1 MSHIKNIRSYRLSI
15 VMIVKNEAKNLAVT
29 LPSLQGLADEI
40 IVLDSGS
47 TDNSR
52 ELVEQYGGKWYI
64 NTDWQGFG
72 KQRQL
77 AQSYATGDWI
87 FALDADEEVTP
98 QLKESILK
106 TISQKPENKVY
117 GIKRIDCI
125 FGHEIDPSYWRIKA
139 HWRLYP
145 SHFSYNDNLVH
156 ESVVLNNTKV
166 ETLDGF
172 LRHHTAD
179 RPLFWLQKRLDYA
192 KAWAE
197 DRHAKGKKVKFYKV
211 IFNPIWAFIK
221 QYLIDGRFLKGKYG
235 LIYSLLFTQYTF
247 NKYAILYDLTHNQA
261 EQAFIN
267 SLEVA
272 RNLQPIN
279 LSKKQSTLSL
289 VMIVKNEAKHLKA
302 CLKTVQDIVDEIIIL
317 DSGSTDNT
325 EAIAQQYGAKWY
337 VNEEWQGF
345 GKQRQLAQSYAT
357 CDYVL
362 VLDADERLEDD
373 LRQSIVDL
381 LNKPLQTDKV
391 FSVARVN
398 QFCGVEVQNRTW
410 YTDKLARLYANQQ
423 FKYSDL
429 DVHESLN
436 QKGVPSE
443 VVKGYLLHI
452 TNDNLHHFLVKNIR
466 YSHDWARE
474 KHQHGKKIGLIG
486 LLSRSWFSF
495 IREYIIRADLLGGA
509 YGYILAFASLGY
521 TMDKYIM
528 LWQMNQ
534 EKSK

>member
-1 MSHIKNIRSYRLSI
+1 
-15 VMIVKNEAKNLAVT
+15 MIVKNEAKNLAIT

-52 ELVEQYGGKWYI
+52 QLVEQYGGTWYV

-106 TISQKPENKVY
+106 IITQKPDNTVY

-125 FGHEIDPSYWRIKA
+125 FGHEIDPSYWTIKA

-145 SHFSYNDNLVH
+145 CHFYYNENLVH
-156 ESVVLNNTKV
+156 ESVVLHNAITK
-166 ETLDGF
+166 TLDGF
-172 LRHHTAD
+172 MRHHTAET
-179 RPLFWLQKRLDYA
+179 PLFWLQKRLDYA

-197 DRHAKGKKVKFYKV
+197 DRHKKGRKISFYKV

-235 LIYSLLFTQYTF
+235 LIYSLLFMQYTF
-247 NKYAILYDLTHNQA
+247 NKYAILYDLTYNKT
-261 EQAFIN
+261 EQAFIK
-267 SLEVA
+267 SLEIA
-272 RNLQPIN
+272 ENLQPVDV
-279 LSKKQSTLSL
+279 SKKQSSLSL
-289 VMIVKNEAKHLKA
+289 VMIVKNEGKHLEA

-317 DSGSTDNT
+317 DSGSTDDT
-325 EAIAQQYGAKWY
+325 KAIALQYGAKWY
-337 VNEEWQGF
+337 VNEQWQGF

-362 VLDADERLEDD
+362 VLDADERLENN
-373 LRQSIVDL
+373 LRHSIARL
-381 LNKPLQTDKV
+381 LNEPLQTDRV

-398 QFCGVEVQNRTW
+398 QFCGVEVQKRIW
-410 YTDKLARLYANQQ
+410 YTDKLARLYANSL
-423 FKYSDL
+423 FKYSNL
-429 DVHESLN
+429 DVHESLD

-443 VVKGYLLHI
+443 VLQGYLLHI
-452 TNDNLHHFLVKNIR
+452 TNDNLHHFLMKNVR

-474 KHQHGKKIGLIG
+474 KHHKGKEVT
-486 LLSRSWFSF
+486 LLGMLLRSWFSF
-495 IREYIIRADLLGGA
+495 FREYIMRADILGGA

-528 LWQMNQ
+528 LWQLNQ
-534 EKSK
+534 GKD

>member
-1 MSHIKNIRSYRLSI
+1 MNHVKNIRSYRLSV
-15 VMIVKNEAKNLAVT
+15 VMIVKNEAKNLAIT

-52 ELVEQYGGKWYI
+52 QLVEQYGGTWYV

-106 TISQKPENKVY
+106 IITQKPDNTVY

-125 FGHEIDPSYWRIKA
+125 FGHEIDPSYWAIKA

-145 SHFSYNDNLVH
+145 CHFYYNENLVH
-156 ESVVLNNTKV
+156 ESVVLHNAITK
-166 ETLDGF
+166 TLDGF
-172 LRHHTAD
+172 MRHHTAET
-179 RPLFWLQKRLDYA
+179 PLFWLQKRLDYA

-197 DRHAKGKKVKFYKV
+197 DRHKKGRKISFYKV

-235 LIYSLLFTQYTF
+235 LIYSLLFMQYTF
-247 NKYAILYDLTHNQA
+247 NKYAILYDLTYNKT
-261 EQAFIN
+261 EQAFIK
-267 SLEVA
+267 SLEIA
-272 RNLQPIN
+272 ENLQPVDV
-279 LSKKQSTLSL
+279 SKKQSSLSL
-289 VMIVKNEAKHLKA
+289 VMIVKNEGKHLEA

-317 DSGSTDNT
+317 DSGSTDDT
-325 EAIAQQYGAKWY
+325 KAIALQYGAKWY
-337 VNEEWQGF
+337 VNEQWQGF
-345 GKQRQLAQSYAT
+345 GRQRQLAQSYAT

-362 VLDADERLEDD
+362 VLDADERLENN
-373 LRQSIVDL
+373 LRHSIARL
-381 LNKPLQTDKV
+381 LDEPLQTDRV

-398 QFCGVEVQNRTW
+398 QFCGVEVQKRIW
-410 YTDKLARLYANQQ
+410 YTDKLARLYANSL
-423 FKYSDL
+423 FKYSNL
-429 DVHESLN
+429 DVHESLD

-443 VVKGYLLHI
+443 VLQGYLLHI
-452 TNDNLHHFLVKNIR
+452 TNDNLHHFLMKNVR

-474 KHQHGKKIGLIG
+474 KHHKGKKVT
-486 LLSRSWFSF
+486 LLGMLLRSWFSF
-495 IREYIIRADLLGGA
+495 FREYIMRADILGGA

-528 LWQMNQ
+528 LWQLNQ
-534 EKSK
+534 GKD